1 MDNTTTPVSKY
12 KTGRAGIIF
21 ILGMLMTISPFAIDM
36 YLPAFSKIAEDFHTT
51 TARVS
56 LSITSYFFGFAFGQ
70 LIYGPLLDRFGRK
83 KPLYVGIVIYI
94 ICCAGCMVSHSV
106 GMLVGFRFIQA
117 LGGCVAGVAAMTM
130 ARDFFPVE
138 ESAKIFSLLILILGL
153 SPLLAPTLGGFIT
166 AGLGWQWVFIGLM
179 LLAVLVMTIV
189 IMFLPTGYQPDPTI
203 SLRAKPMINSFL
215 SILRNKQFYTYTLS
229 ASFSFATLLVYVAGS
244 SLIFMEIYH
253 VSPQLFGGI
262 FALLSVGFIGGNQ
275 VNILLLKR
283 YKSED
288 LFRVALI
295 SQLVLAIIFLI
306 GAVYGWWGLVGT
318 IVMFFLL
325 LSTIGLIYPNGS
337 ALALAPFTT
346 SVGTAS
352 ALLGFL
358 QIGIGGVASSCVGL
372 FNSTDMVP
380 ILAIEVVIS
389 LVANLIL
396 QMAPGRIKK

>member
-1 MDNTTTPVSKY
+1 
-12 KTGRAGIIF
+12 
-21 ILGMLMTISPFAIDM
+21 MLMTISPFAIDM

-94 ICCAGCMVSHSV
+94 ICCAGCMISHSV

-179 LLAVLVMTIV
+179 LLAALVMAIV
-189 IMFLPTGYQPDPTI
+189 IFFLPTGYQPDPTI

-295 SQLVLAIIFLI
+295 SQLIFAIIFLI
-306 GAVYGWWGLVGT
+306 GAIYGWWGLVST

-358 QIGIGGVASSCVGL
+358 QIGIGGLASSSIGL
-372 FNSTDMVP
+372 FNSTNSVP
-380 ILAIEVVIS
+380 IMGVEVAVS
-389 LVANLIL
+389 LIANLIL
-396 QMAPGRIKK
+396 QFAPGRIKK

>member
-1 MDNTTTPVSKY
+1 
-12 KTGRAGIIF
+12 
-21 ILGMLMTISPFAIDM
+21 MLMTISPFAIDM

-94 ICCAGCMVSHSV
+94 ICCAGCMISHSV

-179 LLAVLVMTIV
+179 LLAALVMAIV
-189 IMFLPTGYQPDPTI
+189 IFFLPTGYQPDPTI

-295 SQLVLAIIFLI
+295 SQLIFAIIFLI
-306 GAVYGWWGLVGT
+306 GAIYGWWGLIST

-358 QIGIGGVASSCVGL
+358 QIGIGGLASSSIGL
-372 FNSTDMVP
+372 FNSTNSVP
-380 ILAIEVVIS
+380 IMGVEVAVS
-389 LVANLIL
+389 LIANLIL
-396 QMAPGRIKK
+396 QFAPGRIKK

>member
-1 MDNTTTPVSKY
+1 
-12 KTGRAGIIF
+12 
-21 ILGMLMTISPFAIDM
+21 MLMTISPFAIDM

-83 KPLYVGIVIYI
+83 KPLYFGIAIYI

-130 ARDFFPVE
+130 ARDFFPIE

-179 LLAVLVMTIV
+179 ILAALVMAIV
-189 IMFLPTGYQPDPTI
+189 ILFLPTGYQPDPTI

-215 SILRNKQFYTYTLS
+215 SILRNRQFYTYTLS

-253 VSPQLFGGI
+253 VSPQVFGGI

-283 YKSED
+283 YKSEE

-295 SQLVLAIIFLI
+295 SQLIFAIIFLI
-306 GAVYGWWGLVGT
+306 GAILGWWGLVST

-358 QIGIGGVASSCVGL
+358 QIGVGGLASSSIGL
-372 FNSTDMVP
+372 FNSTDSVP
-380 ILAIEVVIS
+380 IIGVEVGVS
-389 LVANLIL
+389 LIANLIL
-396 QMAPGRIKK
+396 QFAPGRIKK

>member
-1 MDNTTTPVSKY
+1 
-12 KTGRAGIIF
+12 
-21 ILGMLMTISPFAIDM
+21 MLMTISPFAIDM

-94 ICCAGCMVSHSV
+94 ICCAGCMISHSV

-179 LLAVLVMTIV
+179 LLAALVMAIV
-189 IMFLPTGYQPDPTI
+189 IFFLPTGYQPDPTI

-295 SQLVLAIIFLI
+295 SQLIFAIIFLI
-306 GAVYGWWGLVGT
+306 GAIYGWWGLIST

-358 QIGIGGVASSCVGL
+358 QIGIGGLASSSIGL
-372 FNSTDMVP
+372 FNSTNSVP
-380 ILAIEVVIS
+380 IMAVEVAVS
-389 LVANLIL
+389 LIANLIL
-396 QMAPGRIKK
+396 QFAPGRIKK

>member
-1 MDNTTTPVSKY
+1 MENTTTPAAKY
-12 KTGRAGIIF
+12 KTGRAGIII

-94 ICCAGCMVSHSV
+94 ICCAGCMISHSV

-179 LLAVLVMTIV
+179 LLAALVMAIV
-189 IMFLPTGYQPDPTI
+189 IFFLPTGYQPDPTI

-295 SQLVLAIIFLI
+295 SQLIFAIIFLI
-306 GAVYGWWGLVGT
+306 GAIYGWWGLIST

-358 QIGIGGVASSCVGL
+358 QIGIGGLASSSIGL
-372 FNSTDMVP
+372 FNSTNSVP
-380 ILAIEVVIS
+380 IMGVEVAVS
-389 LVANLIL
+389 LIANLIL
-396 QMAPGRIKK
+396 QFAPGRIKK